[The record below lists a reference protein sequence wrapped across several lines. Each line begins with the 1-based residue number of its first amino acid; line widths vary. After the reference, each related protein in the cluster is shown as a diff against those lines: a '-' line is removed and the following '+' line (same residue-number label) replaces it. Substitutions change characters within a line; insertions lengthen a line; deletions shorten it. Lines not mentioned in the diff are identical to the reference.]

1 MSMFQKAERRQRKAR
16 IAIFG
21 PSGSGKTFTALS
33 IATGLGGKIALIDT
47 ERYSASLY
55 AGQFEFDTC
64 DLPSHTIESYTSA
77 INDAAQAG
85 YDVLIIDSLSH
96 AWQELL
102 AEVDRIKAQSRS
114 GNSFQAW
121 ANATPKHKKL
131 VQAILTYPGH
141 IIGTMRSET
150 AYAIETNERG
160 KQVPVRL
167 GLKPDQ
173 GKNIEFEFD
182 MLIEMDVDNVG
193 TFGKDRTGL
202 FQGRRVEKPG
212 KALGEEIAAWLES
225 GASIWA
231 DADHYK
237 RALRAKVGDK
247 GKGWGKK
254 HWVEFFD
261 AAVRVFDS
269 GKYTSFMS
277 VPADR
282 REAFVNSINIET
294 EAM

>member
-1 MSMFQKAERRQRKAR
+1 MFQKAERRQRKAR

-21 PSGSGKTFTALS
+21 PSGSGKTYTALS
-33 IATGLGGKIALIDT
+33 IAKGLGGKVALIDT

-64 DLPSHTIESYTSA
+64 DLPSHTIESYTQA
-77 INDAAQAG
+77 IDAAAEAG
-85 YDVLIIDSLSH
+85 YGVLIIDSLSH

-121 ANATPKHKKL
+121 ANATPKHKRL
-131 VQAILTYPGH
+131 VSSILAYPGH

-202 FQGRRVEKPG
+202 FQGRRVDKPG
-212 KALGEEIAAWLES
+212 EALGKEIAEWLASGES
-225 GASIWA
+225 LWA
-231 DADHYK
+231 DTDYYK
-237 RALRAKVGDK
+237 RALVAKVGDA
-247 GKGWGKK
+247 GKAFKK
-254 HWVEFFD
+254 PEQWTEFFD

-282 REAFVNSINIET
+282 REAFVNSINSKEGK
-294 EAM
+294 